1 MDHFERNNILTNLN
15 HGFRAGFSCETQ
27 LLTTI
32 NDLLVSYDQ
41 GKQIDIAILDFSK
54 VFDTVPHRK
63 LLHKL
68 DNYGVKGSI
77 HLWLSNFLCSRT
89 MRVVL
94 EGEASEEV
102 PVASGVP
109 QGTVLGPILFLC
121 HINDLT
127 QCVNSQVRL
136 FADDC
141 LLYRPIDTFQDHLIL
156 QKDLSS
162 LEKWASLWGMKF
174 NAKKC
179 YILRIRNKMNYLFY
193 KLDNSILQ
201 QVTDNPYL
209 GLQISQDLKWNTH
222 ICNISKKANSTLGFL
237 QRNLKHCP
245 KSCRLTAYLSLVRS
259 TLEYGSIVWD
269 SHYRTD
275 IDRLERIQSKAARFI
290 NQDFH
295 SRETGCVSAML
306 RDLGL
311 PSLQERR
318 RQLRL
323 IFMFKVVEGLVPA
336 VPADKFFTQK
346 KTNKRQIKPKI
357 FKDCVTKNI
366 VDKSAHMNSR
376 PYEVPSSKTDQY
388 RYSYFVRT
396 VEDWNHLEN
405 STVIAASPEIFKNKL
420 QQQRD

>member
-1 MDHFERNNILTNLN
+1 M
-15 HGFRAGFSCETQ
+15 
-27 LLTTI
+27 
-32 NDLLVSYDQ
+32 
-41 GKQIDIAILDFSK
+41 
-54 VFDTVPHRK
+54 
-63 LLHKL
+63 
-68 DNYGVKGSI
+68 
-77 HLWLSNFLCSRT
+77 
-89 MRVVL
+89 
-94 EGEASEEV
+94 
-102 PVASGVP
+102 
-109 QGTVLGPILFLC
+109 
-121 HINDLT
+121 
-127 QCVNSQVRL
+127 
-136 FADDC
+136 
-141 LLYRPIDTFQDHLIL
+141 
-156 QKDLSS
+156 
-162 LEKWASLWGMKF
+162 
-174 NAKKC
+174 
-179 YILRIRNKMNYLFY
+179 
-193 KLDNSILQ
+193 
-201 QVTDNPYL
+201 
-209 GLQISQDLKWNTH
+209 
-222 ICNISKKANSTLGFL
+222 
-237 QRNLKHCP
+237 
-245 KSCRLTAYLSLVRS
+245 
-259 TLEYGSIVWD
+259 WD